1 VFQNVVL
8 ISVYGEITWESILG
22 WINSYEAYLWSVHIC

>member
-8 ISVYGEITWESILG
+8 IFVYGEITWESILG
-22 WINSYEAYLWSVHIC
+22 WINS